1 MGVALNPPRP
11 SPAMRCPQVKSAQV
25 KSAQVKSA
33 QVISATDVH
42 AAFMAALAVPYAS
55 VVTAKGLSMALARGG
70 HS

>member
-11 SPAMRCPQVKSAQV
+11 SPAMRCPQVKSAH
-25 KSAQVKSA
+25 VKSA

-55 VVTAKGLSMALARGG
+55 VVTAKDLSMALARGG